1 MSLTTELQ
9 KTKISYTPPTATLD
23 DRLLKKELVL
33 LVGKFNETIS
43 NLTAKTSDS
52 STPGELEKLSL
63 AVSKL
68 SDSVKSIASTLAA
81 LELKVN
87 ATVVEE
93 PSIVQFILP
102 LNISGFLTVETYQVG
117 FGLSGTK
124 VDGNLILNGDAYIYG
139 S

>member
-9 KTKISYTPPTATLD
+9 KTKVSYTPPTAALD

-52 STPGELEKLSL
+52 NTPGELEKLSS

-102 LNISGFLTVETYQVG
+102 LNISGFLTVEVYQVG

>member
-23 DRLLKKELVL
+23 DRLLKKELVW

-81 LELKVN
+81 LELKVD
-87 ATVVEE
+87 AIVVEE
-93 PSIVQFILP
+93 TSIVQFILP
-102 LNISGFLTVETYQVG
+102 LNIPGFLTIETYQVG

>member
-9 KTKISYTPPTATLD
+9 KTKVSYTPPTAVLD

-33 LVGKFNETIS
+33 LVSKFNETIS

-68 SDSVKSIASTLAA
+68 SDSVKSIAATLAA
-81 LELKVN
+81 LELKVD
-87 ATVVEE
+87 AIVVEE

-102 LNISGFLTVETYQVG
+102 LNIPGFLTIETYQVG

>member
-52 STPGELEKLSL
+52 STPGELEKLSS

-81 LELKVN
+81 LELKVD
-87 ATVVEE
+87 AIVVEE
-93 PSIVQFILP
+93 TSIVQFILP
-102 LNISGFLTVETYQVG
+102 LNIPGFLTIETYQVG

>member
-81 LELKVN
+81 LELKVD
-87 ATVVEE
+87 AIVVEE

-102 LNISGFLTVETYQVG
+102 LNIPGFLTIETYQVG

>member
-81 LELKVN
+81 LELKVD
-87 ATVVEE
+87 AIVVEE

-102 LNISGFLTVETYQVG
+102 LNIPGFLTVGAYQVG

>member
-1 MSLTTELQ
+1 
-9 KTKISYTPPTATLD
+9 
-23 DRLLKKELVL
+23 LLKKELVL

-81 LELKVN
+81 LELKVD
-87 ATVVEE
+87 AIVVEE

-102 LNISGFLTVETYQVG
+102 LNIPGFLTVEAYQVG

>member
-9 KTKISYTPPTATLD
+9 KTKVSYTPPTATLD

-81 LELKVN
+81 LELKVD
-87 ATVVEE
+87 AIVVEE
-93 PSIVQFILP
+93 TSIVQFILP
-102 LNISGFLTVETYQVG
+102 LNIPGFLTIETYQVG

>member
-9 KTKISYTPPTATLD
+9 KTKVSYTPPTATLD

-52 STPGELEKLSL
+52 STPGELEKLSS

-81 LELKVN
+81 LELKVD
-87 ATVVEE
+87 AIVVEE

-102 LNISGFLTVETYQVG
+102 LNIPGFLTIETYQVG